1 MAESSVEVRMFTST
15 QGYTLGISDYIAVR
29 LIAIST
35 ANLIKDW
42 IVFKLIGSE
51 AFRLSCVVAV

>member
-15 QGYTLGISDYIAVR
+15 QGYTLGISDYIAIR
-29 LIAIST
+29 LIAISR

-42 IVFKLIGSE
+42 IFKLIGSE